1 MALLAVDAGRSEV
14 EFKSETNMGEFPS
27 SVASAIDLP
36 NPALV
41 EKDLELEI
49 EGEKWWVGRLAQVE
63 GEGRERNNFGKSKAD
78 EVLKIQVLA
87 SVIYAGLAGKSI
99 DLGLLVPI
107 INFTDDEKLRI
118 RKMLKGTHEVK
129 YSLVK
134 EFKKKPELK
143 ETKIIIND
151 RILISQEGAAAYWSD
166 PQCEDT
172 QVLDFGAKTINY
184 AYYNYDNGQSIYVNT
199 KSSTE
204 DMGWETM
211 KHKFSLSH
219 KKDRNMEPEEVE
231 KVARE
236 LAKTAIEVI
245 DKRVKW
251 SPDNLTQVFGGVAEQ
266 VFPYIKKKF
275 PRAYIPN
282 DPRNGNVIGLFNT
295 LEEVHLHV

>member
-1 MALLAVDAGRSEV
+1 
-14 EFKSETNMGEFPS
+14 
-27 SVASAIDLP
+27 
-36 NPALV
+36 
-41 EKDLELEI
+41 
-49 EGEKWWVGRLAQVE
+49 
-63 GEGRERNNFGKSKAD
+63 
-78 EVLKIQVLA
+78 
-87 SVIYAGLAGKSI
+87 
-99 DLGLLVPI
+99 
-107 INFTDDEKLRI
+107 
-118 RKMLKGTHEVK
+118 
-129 YSLVK
+129 
-134 EFKKKPELK
+134 
-143 ETKIIIND
+143 
-151 RILISQEGAAAYWSD
+151 
-166 PQCEDT
+166 
-172 QVLDFGAKTINY
+172 
-184 AYYNYDNGQSIYVNT
+184 
-199 KSSTE
+199 
-204 DMGWETM
+204 M